1 MHFFCTY
8 LQGFELGLS
17 DQRKNIAVVCH
28 WLALGWLLYLQL
40 NKRLLLPRVT
50 LWCNWQTILQIWT
63 IIWTNEDHIT
73 SFMLLYITIY
83 PFVTKLWKRE
93 MMYWRVVFP
102 TDGVQ
107 LQTSLEVWTW
117 LWYLQTFN
125 PAPYL
130 QKCSPWTF
138 TFFLVEEEV
147 KSSNRR
153 PSFSI
158 SCLFVAQMRNPFE
171 SDDNTFPKNGLSVK
185 LPGTERGENH
195 SKFPLKYRSGNIKT
209 IILE

>member
-1 MHFFCTY
+1 MRFFSCMFFCTY

-50 LWCNWQTILQIWT
+50 LWCNWQTVLQIWT

-93 MMYWRVVFP
+93 MMYWRACIPHWWSSTPDF
-102 TDGVQ
+102 TW
-107 LQTSLEVWTW
+107 SLNLT
-117 LWYLQTFN
+117 LIFAN
-125 PAPYL
+125 
-130 QKCSPWTF
+130 F
-138 TFFLVEEEV
+138 
-147 KSSNRR
+147 
-153 PSFSI
+153 
-158 SCLFVAQMRNPFE
+158 
-171 SDDNTFPKNGLSVK
+171 
-185 LPGTERGENH
+185 
-195 SKFPLKYRSGNIKT
+195 
-209 IILE
+209 

>member
-1 MHFFCTY
+1 MLNLKVRCDFFHAFFWTY

-50 LWCNWQTILQIWT
+50 LWCNWQTVLQIWT

-93 MMYWRVVFP
+93 MMYWRACIPHWWSSTPDF
-102 TDGVQ
+102 TW
-107 LQTSLEVWTW
+107 SLNLT
-117 LWYLQTFN
+117 LIFAN
-125 PAPYL
+125 
-130 QKCSPWTF
+130 F
-138 TFFLVEEEV
+138 
-147 KSSNRR
+147 
-153 PSFSI
+153 
-158 SCLFVAQMRNPFE
+158 
-171 SDDNTFPKNGLSVK
+171 
-185 LPGTERGENH
+185 
-195 SKFPLKYRSGNIKT
+195 
-209 IILE
+209 